1 MSRAQPHDSCPIWR
15 TPEAVHIDVRG
26 LQPPEPM
33 VAILW
38 MLDFGEV
45 GSVVIAHLDREP
57 IFLYPEL
64 DERGWCYKIVPP
76 PLRGEAGC
84 EDEVML
90 RIVRCRT

>member
-1 MSRAQPHDSCPIWR
+1 MKRAQPHDSYPIWR

-33 VAILW
+33 VAILR
-38 MLDFGEV
+38 MLDFGEA

-64 DERGWCYKIVPP
+64 DDRGWSYEIMPP
-76 PLRGEAGC
+76 GVGAGNVNEVILR
-84 EDEVML
+84 L
-90 RIVRCRT
+90 VRRDA